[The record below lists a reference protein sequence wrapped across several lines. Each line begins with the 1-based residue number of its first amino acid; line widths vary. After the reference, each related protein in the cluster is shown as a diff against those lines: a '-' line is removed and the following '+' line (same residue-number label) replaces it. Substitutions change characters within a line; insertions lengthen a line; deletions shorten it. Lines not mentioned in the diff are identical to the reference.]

1 MSVFYIL
8 RKYDI
13 SGHVNDIRK
22 YYNNSVIMMNIT
34 NCDNKLLK

>member
-1 MSVFYIL
+1 MNVFYIL

-22 YYNNSVIMMNIT
+22 YCNNSVIMMNIT
-34 NCDNKLLK
+34 NCDSKLLK